1 MCLKKFNCLF
11 ILFTT
16 FLLGSCEP
24 WNDRI
29 AATNASLERNAFEEI
44 SLRSNLS
51 KFAELLV
58 KTGYD
63 KVISGSQN
71 FTIWAPTNDAL
82 QSLDATIIN
91 DAVKLKAFVGNHI
104 ANQAYYA
111 KTGQR
116 VKMLNGKYNNF
127 FNKQLDLAKITEAD
141 LVVKNGVIHAL
152 GGYIIPLQSIWE
164 FVNAT
169 KSEYK
174 QNDFVSKL
182 NYFAFNPSTAIIDSI
197 SSSTGRPIYR
207 PGTGIEQRN
216 TFTNNVYDITDE
228 SKEYT
233 YLILSD
239 AALAVEVAKL
249 NPYFKT
255 STTDSTYNQSAWKVV
270 QDLALQGVYKMEEVS
285 ELFSKFN
292 VRIPI
297 DKSAIV
303 KTVKLSNGVAY
314 VMNKVDFKKEEKFK
328 PMVVEGEDV
337 FSRLSTT
344 SSTAT
349 FIRERFN
356 PISNVKYRD
365 IGVVGHGVTNYWLSY
380 RLQGVPAMKYKV
392 YWVAAND
399 NVPTATVNQRLA
411 MGTLTSATFPFVAV
425 PLNNFQEVL
434 LGEYTTT
441 SFGTLDM
448 YLIANATNS
457 LILDYIKLVP
467 VF

>member
-1 MCLKKFNCLF
+1 MFLKKYNYLF

-24 WNDRI
+24 WDDRI
-29 AATNASLERNAFEEI
+29 AATNSALTRNAFEEI
-44 SLRSNLS
+44 SMRSNLS
-51 KFAELLV
+51 KFTELLV

-63 KVISGSQN
+63 KVISASQN
-71 FTIWAPTNDAL
+71 FTVWAPTNDAL
-82 QSLDATIIN
+82 QSLDAAIIN
-91 DAVKLKAFVGNHI
+91 DATKLKAFVANHI

-111 KTGQR
+111 KTAQR
-116 VKMLNGKYNNF
+116 IKMLSGKYNNF
-127 FNKQLDLAKITEAD
+127 FNKQLDVAKITEAD
-141 LVVKNGVIHAL
+141 QMVGNGVVHVL
-152 GGYIIPLQSIWE
+152 GGYVAPLQSIWE
-164 FVNAT
+164 YVNAT

-216 TFTNNVYDITDE
+216 TFTNNVYDLTDE

-233 YLILSD
+233 YIVLSD
-239 AALAVEVAKL
+239 AALAAEVAKL

-255 STTDSTYNQSAWKVV
+255 STSDSTYNQAAWKVV
-270 QDLALQGVYKMEEVS
+270 QDLALPGVYKLEEVS
-285 ELFSKFN
+285 ELLSKFN
-292 VRIPI
+292 VRIPVE
-297 DKSAIV
+297 KNAIV
-303 KTVKLSNGVAY
+303 KTIKLSNGVAY
-314 VMNKVDFKKEEKFK
+314 VMSKVDFKKEEKFK
-328 PMVVEGEDV
+328 PLIVEGEEV

-356 PISNVKYRD
+356 PVSNAKYRD

-380 RLQGVPAMKYKV
+380 RLQGVPSMKYKV

-411 MGTLTSATFPFVAV
+411 MGTLASATFPFIAV

-457 LILDYIKLVP
+457 LVLDYIKLVP